1 MKKIMKRAFAAVIV
15 AVMVLCAAPLSGI
28 ADFITTAQAAGGY
41 KVGDIITF
49 GSYPQ
54 TVITNDYLKAK
65 LAEQDYDSNGVLYY
79 NGDRYL
85 RDGTNYYGMLPITW
99 RVLSVD
105 SDGLYVMAEK
115 ILDWQECNTS
125 NKDITW
131 ADCMLRTWLNG
142 YFYNIAFSD
151 SEKQKINT
159 THLVNGDNPWYGTD
173 GGIDTYDKVF
183 VPSVSDVL
191 NPSSGFSSKYDEYD
205 LARLAKATAFAKER
219 GVSVSTTGTSSWWL
233 RTPGFDSYNACFVN
247 DDGIVDDDGDY
258 IYISDNGVR
267 PALKLNLTS
276 SIYQSKKY
284 TSYKLKTV
292 DGTTGKPLSGVSV
305 VYDGNSV
312 GTTNSDGTYTL
323 SVGSNTDSSKEVKF
337 VKGEYSSSSRRLYEL
352 NPYGQNTIA
361 MNSGFD
367 ISGVLSDIAFSGE
380 KIAGPTVNIMGKS
393 LPLFSFDGGLD
404 LGSFSFKYNQNP
416 EDKTVKYIVGIKDG
430 IDISNDDYFNDN
442 YDDFK
447 SFFKGFSD
455 KTKYNNYW
463 RYNKIKDKLEKL
475 SGKIG
480 FDADLSVAGYLE
492 FDYSTGSLKFKEG
505 GMVVTAEAALSQD
518 VPFWGICYA
527 TFKIGGEIEGKLYAT
542 QENSGILKMNTSLG
556 LSVKPAIGVGAKLL
570 SKELAS
576 VELGIDGEINGTV
589 KLPAESFKTA
599 FSAYLNANAYVKV
612 KALWLFEHKWSTNFP
627 NLELYPNFGQFQTD
641 SAGGY
646 TIIDEDGSVVT
657 IDEDDLKL
665 IDRSYNDNKQFHTSS
680 VTGNDYLNDTSVYPY
695 GYPELVQLD
704 DGRVMALYLY
714 DDGTKSDIN
723 RTTLYYSIYNNNQWS
738 VPLPVDNSGF
748 ADFPVKVCSSGNKI
762 YAVWQ
767 RANEVMQDSYEI
779 EDVVDKTELVY
790 AEFNGTT
797 WTKPITID
805 TADKYQMLYSIA
817 EKDGTVAVEWSENS
831 ENNYTLE
838 SGTTTVYYK
847 TLADGAWSDV
857 TTVDSGKGI
866 ADASI
871 GFVGNDINVVYSVD
885 ADGDLT
891 TANDS
896 EIYVNGT
903 KLTSNEVDEGEI
915 SYQNG
920 KFYWIQGAELFEYDG
935 GTLNNTG
942 LKIENDYRV
951 LTNGKTTAV
960 TSLVTDGFKNEL
972 VVAYKN
978 GNTYT
983 KPVALTEYGK
993 HIGYYDA
1000 ILNSNGSI
1008 SVLAD
1013 VDNLSGNKDAYP
1025 YTTTDMVCDII
1036 SGKKD
1041 LGIENVTVSDN
1052 VSVGSTVTFDGTVI
1066 NSGTTPID
1074 SYSVFIKDSKNN
1086 VLTEKPVYD
1095 TILPGESKQFSVDY
1109 TLPVGFA
1116 KQDVTASVSVD
1127 GDVNDAN
1134 NSKTVTVGYTDIAV
1148 AEASIARDGTITATI
1163 VNNGI
1168 ETAKNVSVKY
1178 NVIDGASKTLLSTF
1192 SVGTVAAG
1200 EIKTVTYSVPA
1211 AYLKIENSY
1220 CVNKFELDVTTDSE
1234 ELFVANNTYDVVYA
1248 PIAVESIS
1256 LNTSTL
1262 SLEYGQTAQLVATV
1276 YPSNAFNKGV
1286 HFVSDST
1293 DVATVDDNGNI
1304 ITVGSG
1310 TAIITAITDDGDYIA
1325 QCQVTVS
1332 VKVKGVDLDQK
1343 DITLNVGNTIAL
1355 KANINP
1361 DVASDKTVEWTSSD
1375 TSVATVDKDGVV
1387 RGVKTGSITITAKT
1401 NDGGF
1406 EASCTVNVINAVMGI
1421 TISDN
1426 SIMLYPNKTKQL
1438 KASVTPVDADNPNV
1452 VWESNDDEV
1461 ATVSETGLV
1470 TAKMPGTATITVKSV
1485 DGEYTATCTVTVGK
1499 HVSSIILS
1507 DTELTMPA
1515 GTTETLYATVMPL
1528 AAFNKTVTWV
1538 STNPKVAT
1546 VDENGNVKAVKA
1558 GTTTIIAY
1566 CEDGDVTASC
1576 IVTVTNSAT
1585 GIEMSESE
1593 VYIARNSQMQLT
1605 ATVKP
1610 DTAENK
1616 NITWKSKYPNI
1627 ASVDSNGL
1635 VTAKMAGTTIIIATS
1650 EDGKFKAYCSVK
1662 VVGVESLST
1671 ASIDYDT
1678 GIITGL
1684 SSNLTSL
1691 DEYIE
1696 ITDDSCS
1703 LKYDTLGTDAIV
1715 YLTRNDEVIDAY
1727 TVVLFG
1733 DVNGDG
1739 WYDGRDAVTVSM
1751 IANGM
1756 LTREQVG
1763 EAVWMA
1769 ADCNHDGKIDQA
1781 DVDLLNQAGLLLS
1794 SVDQTKSTEELL
1806 ETSSEYN
1813 EYLNLIDQSVDVKS
1827 DEPKQESPETQ
1838 KPSLLEFLLTT
1849 IWNYIKLILSL
1860 FK

>member
-1 MKKIMKRAFAAVIV
+1 MRKIMKRAFAAVIV
-15 AVMVLCAAPLSGI
+15 AVMLLAVAPLSGI

-41 KVGDIITF
+41 RVGDTLYF
-49 GSYPQ
+49 GRYPQ
-54 TVITNDYLKAK
+54 SEITDSFEKTKIIQNDMA
-65 LAEQDYDSNGVLYY
+65 DNGLISYNGNLYY
-79 NGDRYL
+79 REGKRIFEYE
-85 RDGTNYYGMLPITW
+85 PIQW
-99 RVLSVD
+99 RVLSVA
-105 SDGLYVMAEK
+105 SDGIYVMSEK
-115 ILDWQECNTS
+115 MLDSKMYN
-125 NKDITW
+125 NVNVPITW
-131 ADCMLRTWLNG
+131 ADCTLRTWLNG
-142 YFYNIAFSD
+142 YFYNFAFS
-151 SEKQKINT
+151 STEKKAVKLTRLINEDYAG
-159 THLVNGDNPWYGTD
+159 ND
-173 GGIDTYDKVF
+173 GGIDTYDRVWI
-183 VPSVSDVL
+183 PSLSDVT
-191 NPSSGFSSKYDEYD
+191 NSASGFS
-205 LARLAKATAFAKER
+205 RI
-219 GVSVSTTGTSSWWL
+219 GTEDDSSRVALGTPYRSNGYWWL
-233 RTPGFDSYNACFVN
+233 RTHGQSTSSSAMCVVDNLGYIYGLTYYQTGFGVN
-247 DDGIVDDDGDY
+247 D
-258 IYISDNGVR
+258 NRGVR
-267 PALKLNLTS
+267 PAMKLDLNSSSYKVKSNSNYSIKVVDDTTGQPVSGASISFEGNTIKAGSNGSASLRTSDTS
-276 SIYQSKKY
+276 SS
-284 TSYKLKTV
+284 TSAVRISAKGYATQ
-292 DGTTGKPLSGVSV
+292 
-305 VYDGNSV
+305 
-312 GTTNSDGTYTL
+312 TL
-323 SVGSNTDSSKEVKF
+323 
-337 VKGEYSSSSRRLYEL
+337 RLYEL
-352 NPYGQNTIA
+352 NPYSMNTINLSSESNPVSMA
-361 MNSGFD
+361 LADLYLNGDEIKGPTVSILGKTFPLFKFSGG
-367 ISGVLSDIAFSGE
+367 INIPLSDIV
-380 KIAGPTVNIMGKS
+380 KVNVSTENDTRNKTAKYILGVNSSYSVDTDSARSEDYQNFKDFYKS
-393 LPLFSFDGGLD
+393 ALGGSNQNALN
-404 LGSFSFKYNQNP
+404 KYNKLRRLLKD
-416 EDKTVKYIVGIKDG
+416 EDGSLGFSCGIK
-430 IDISNDDYFNDN
+430 
-442 YDDFK
+442 
-447 SFFKGFSD
+447 
-455 KTKYNNYW
+455 
-463 RYNKIKDKLEKL
+463 L
-475 SGKIG
+475 
-480 FDADLSVAGYLE
+480 AGYLE
-492 FDYSTGSLKFKEG
+492 FSYATGNMVLKDG
-505 GMVVTAEAALSQD
+505 GIIVTAEAAVSTD
-518 VPFWGICYA
+518 VPFAGICYA
-527 TFKIGGEIEGKLYAT
+527 TFKIGGEFSGDLNLSQTSSGLLSASTKL
-542 QENSGILKMNTSLG
+542 SI
-556 LSVKPAIGVGAKLL
+556 SVKPTIGVGAKLL
-570 SKELAS
+570 MKDLAS
-576 VELGIDGEINGTV
+576 IEVGIDGKITGAV
-589 KLPAESFKTA
+589 KIPADSFRNA
-599 FSAYLNANAYVKV
+599 FSAYLSAQCYIKA
-612 KALWLFEHKWSTNFP
+612 KALFLFENKWSTNFP
-627 NLELYPNFGQFQTD
+627 NLELYPNFMQFQTN

-646 TIIDEDGSVVT
+646 TIIDENGSIVT

-665 IDRSYNDNKQFHTSS
+665 IDRSYNDNKTFDTSS

-704 DGRVMALYLY
+704 DGRIMALYLY

-738 VPLPVDNSGF
+738 VPLPVNNSGF

-767 RANEVMQDSYEI
+767 RAAEVLQDSYEI
-779 EDVVDKTELVY
+779 ADVVDKTELVY
-790 AEFNGTT
+790 AEFDGAT
-797 WTKPITID
+797 WNTPVTID

-871 GFVGNDINVVYSVD
+871 GFAGDNLKVVYSVD

-903 KLTSNEVDEGEI
+903 RLTSNNVDEGEI

-935 GTLNNTG
+935 SELNGTG
-942 LKIENDYRV
+942 LNIENDYRV

-1134 NSKTVTVGYTDIAV
+1134 NSKTVTIGYTDIAV

-1234 ELFVANNTYDVVYA
+1234 ELSVANNTYDVVYA

-1256 LNTSTL
+1256 LNTSIL
-1262 SLEYGQTAQLVATV
+1262 SLEYGQAAQLVATV

-1343 DITLNVGNTIAL
+1343 DITINVGNTIAL

-1387 RGVKTGSITITAKT
+1387 RGVKTGSTTITAKT

-1406 EASCTVNVINAVMGI
+1406 EASCTVNVINAVKGI
-1421 TISDN
+1421 TVSDTR
-1426 SIMLYPNKTKQL
+1426 IALYPNKTKQL
-1438 KASVTPVDADNPNV
+1438 KASVTPADADNQSIT
-1452 VWESNDDEV
+1452 WESSDDDV
-1461 ATVSETGLV
+1461 ATVSTTGLV
-1470 TAKMPGTATITVKSV
+1470 TSVAPGTATITAKSV

-1499 HVSSIILS
+1499 HVSSVILS
-1507 DTELTMPA
+1507 DTELTMAA

-1528 AAFNKTVTWV
+1528 SAFNKNVTWV

-1546 VDENGNVKAVKA
+1546 VDEDGNVKALKA
-1558 GTTTIIAY
+1558 GTTTVIAY

-1576 IVTVTNSAT
+1576 VVTVTNSAT

-1593 VYIARNSQMQLT
+1593 IYIARNSQKQLS
-1605 ATVKP
+1605 ATVIP

-1616 NITWKSKYPNI
+1616 NITWESKYPNI

-1662 VVGVESLST
+1662 VVGIEALST

-1715 YLTRNDEVIDAY
+1715 YLTRNGEVIDAY

-1813 EYLNLIDQSVDVKS
+1813 EYLNLIDQSVEVKS
-1827 DEPKQESPETQ
+1827 DEPEQESPETQ

>member
-15 AVMVLCAAPLSGI
+15 AVMLLAVAPLSGI

-41 KVGDIITF
+41 RVGDTLYF
-49 GSYPQ
+49 GRYPQ
-54 TVITNDYLKAK
+54 SEITDSFIKTEIVQNDE
-65 LAEQDYDSNGVLYY
+65 AENGIISYNGNLYY
-79 NGDRYL
+79 REGKRIFEYE
-85 RDGTNYYGMLPITW
+85 PIQW
-99 RVLSVD
+99 RVLSVA
-105 SDGLYVMAEK
+105 SDGIYVMSEK
-115 ILDWQECNTS
+115 TLDSKMYN
-125 NKDITW
+125 NVNVPITW
-131 ADCMLRTWLNG
+131 ADCTLRTWLNS
-142 YFYNIAFSD
+142 YFYNFAFS
-151 SEKQKINT
+151 STEKKAVKLTRLINADYAG
-159 THLVNGDNPWYGTD
+159 ND
-173 GGIDTYDKVF
+173 GGIDTYDRVWI
-183 VPSVSDVL
+183 PSLSDVT
-191 NPSSGFSSKYDEYD
+191 NSACGFS
-205 LARLAKATAFAKER
+205 RI
-219 GVSVSTTGTSSWWL
+219 GTEEDSSRAALGTPYRSNGGYWWL
-233 RTPGFDSYNACFVN
+233 RTHGQSTSSSAMCVVN
-247 DDGIVDDDGDY
+247 YSGY
-258 IYISDNGVR
+258 IYGITYYQTGFGANNNVGVR
-267 PALKLNLTS
+267 PAMKLDLNSSSYKVKSNSNYSIKVVDDTTGQPVSGASISFEGNTIKAGSNGSASLRTSDTS
-276 SIYQSKKY
+276 SS
-284 TSYKLKTV
+284 TSAVRISAKGYATQ
-292 DGTTGKPLSGVSV
+292 
-305 VYDGNSV
+305 
-312 GTTNSDGTYTL
+312 TL
-323 SVGSNTDSSKEVKF
+323 
-337 VKGEYSSSSRRLYEL
+337 RLYEL
-352 NPYGQNTIA
+352 NPYSMNTINLSSESNPVSMA
-361 MNSGFD
+361 LADLYLNGDEIKGPTVSILGKTFPLFKFSGG
-367 ISGVLSDIAFSGE
+367 INIPLSDIV
-380 KIAGPTVNIMGKS
+380 KVNVSTENDTKNKTAKYILGVNSSYSVDTDSARSEDYQNFKDFYKS
-393 LPLFSFDGGLD
+393 ALGGSNQNALN
-404 LGSFSFKYNQNP
+404 KYNKLRRFLKD
-416 EDKTVKYIVGIKDG
+416 EDGSLGFSCGIK
-430 IDISNDDYFNDN
+430 F
-442 YDDFK
+442 
-447 SFFKGFSD
+447 
-455 KTKYNNYW
+455 
-463 RYNKIKDKLEKL
+463 
-475 SGKIG
+475 
-480 FDADLSVAGYLE
+480 AGYLE
-492 FDYSTGSLKFKEG
+492 FSYATGNMVLKDG
-505 GMVVTAEAALSQD
+505 GIIVTAEAAVSTD
-518 VPFWGICYA
+518 VPFAGICYA
-527 TFKIGGEIEGKLYAT
+527 TFKIGGEFSGDLKLSQT
-542 QENSGILKMNTSLG
+542 SSGL
-556 LSVKPAIGVGAKLL
+556 LSVSTKLSLSLKPTIGVGAKLL
-570 SKELAS
+570 MKDLAS
-576 VELGIDGEINGTV
+576 IEVGIDGKFTGDLEI
-589 KLPAESFKTA
+589 PADSFRNA
-599 FSAYLNANAYVKV
+599 FSLYLSAQCYIKA
-612 KALWLFEHKWSTNFP
+612 KALFLFENKWLTNFP
-627 NLELYPNFGQFQTD
+627 NLELYPNFMQFQTD
-641 SAGGY
+641 STGGY
-646 TIIDEDGSVVT
+646 TIIDENGSVVT

-665 IDRSYNDNKQFHTSS
+665 IDRSYNDNKHFHTSS

-738 VPLPVDNSGF
+738 VPLPVNNSGL

-767 RANEVMQDSYEI
+767 RAAEVLQDSYEI
-779 EDVVDKTELVY
+779 ADVVDKTELVY
-790 AEFNGTT
+790 AEFDGAT
-797 WTKPITID
+797 WNTPVTID

-817 EKDGTVAVEWSENS
+817 EKDGTVAVEWAENS

-857 TTVDSGKGI
+857 KTVDSGKGI

-871 GFVGNDINVVYSVD
+871 GFAGDNIKVVYSVD

-903 KLTSNEVDEGEI
+903 KLTSNNVDEGEI

-935 GTLNNTG
+935 SVLNGTG
-942 LKIENDYRV
+942 LNIENDYRV

-960 TSLVTDGFKNEL
+960 TSLATDGFKNEL

-1052 VSVGSTVTFDGTVI
+1052 VSVGSTVTFDGTVT

-1095 TILPGESKQFSVDY
+1095 TILPGESKTFTVDY
-1109 TLPVGFA
+1109 TLPESFT
-1116 KQDVTASVSVD
+1116 KQDVSAVVSAD
-1127 GDVNDAN
+1127 GDANASN
-1134 NSKTVTVGYTDIAV
+1134 NSQTITVGYTDIAI
-1148 AEASIARDGTITATI
+1148 ADAAIARDGTITATV

-1168 ETAKNVSVKY
+1168 DTATNVRVKFT
-1178 NVIDGASKTLLSTF
+1178 DGKSDTLLSTF
-1192 SVGTVAAG
+1192 TVGTVYAG
-1200 EIKTVTYSVPA
+1200 ETKTVTYTVPA
-1211 AYLKIENSY
+1211 SYLTFENNY
-1220 CVNKFELDVTTDSE
+1220 CVNKFMLEAVSDSE
-1234 ELFVANNTYDVVYA
+1234 ESSIANNDFDVIYA

-1332 VKVKGVDLDQK
+1332 VKVKSVELDQK
-1343 DITLNVGNTIAL
+1343 DITVNVGNTITL
-1355 KANINP
+1355 VANINP
-1361 DVASDKTVEWTSSD
+1361 DVASDKTVVWTSSD

-1387 RGVKTGSITITAKT
+1387 RGVKTGSTTITAKT

-1438 KASVTPVDADNPNV
+1438 KASVTPADADNQSIT
-1452 VWESNDDEV
+1452 WESSDDDV
-1461 ATVSETGLV
+1461 ATVSATGLV
-1470 TAKMPGTATITVKSV
+1470 TSVAPGTATITAKSV

-1499 HVSSIILS
+1499 HVSSVILS
-1507 DTELTMPA
+1507 DTELTMAA

-1528 AAFNKTVTWV
+1528 SAFNKNVTWV

-1546 VDENGNVKAVKA
+1546 VDEDGNVKALKA
-1558 GTTTIIAY
+1558 GTTTVIAY

-1576 IVTVTNSAT
+1576 VVTVTNSAT
-1585 GIEMSESE
+1585 GIKMSESE
-1593 VYIARNSQMQLT
+1593 VYIARNSQKQLS
-1605 ATVKP
+1605 ATVIP

-1616 NITWKSKYPNI
+1616 KITWESKYPNI

-1662 VVGVESLST
+1662 VVGIEALST

-1715 YLTRNDEVIDAY
+1715 YLTRNGEVIDAY

-1813 EYLNLIDQSVDVKS
+1813 EYLNLIDQSVEFKS
-1827 DEPKQESPETQ
+1827 DEPEQESPETQ

>member
-1 MKKIMKRAFAAVIV
+1 MRKIMKRAFAAVIV
-15 AVMVLCAAPLSGI
+15 AVMLLAVAPLSGV

-41 KVGDIITF
+41 RVGDTLYF
-49 GSYPQ
+49 GRYPQ
-54 TVITNDYLKAK
+54 SEITDSFIKTEIVQNNE
-65 LAEQDYDSNGVLYY
+65 AENGVISHNGNLYY
-79 NGDRYL
+79 REGKRIFEYA
-85 RDGTNYYGMLPITW
+85 PIQW
-99 RVLSVD
+99 RVLSVA
-105 SDGLYVMAEK
+105 SDGIYVMSEK
-115 ILDWQECNTS
+115 MLDSKMYN
-125 NKDITW
+125 NVNVPITW
-131 ADCMLRTWLNG
+131 ADCTLRTWLNG
-142 YFYNIAFSD
+142 YFYNFAFS
-151 SEKQKINT
+151 STEKKAVKLTRLINEDYAG
-159 THLVNGDNPWYGTD
+159 ND
-173 GGIDTYDKVF
+173 GGIDTYDRVWI
-183 VPSVSDVL
+183 PSLSDVT
-191 NPSSGFSSKYDEYD
+191 NSASGFS
-205 LARLAKATAFAKER
+205 RI
-219 GVSVSTTGTSSWWL
+219 GTEDDSSRVALGTPYRSNGYWWL
-233 RTPGFDSYNACFVN
+233 RTHGQSTSSSAMCVVDNLGYIYGLTYYQTGFGVN
-247 DDGIVDDDGDY
+247 D
-258 IYISDNGVR
+258 NRGVR
-267 PALKLNLTS
+267 PAMKLDLNSSSYKVKSNSNYSIKVVDDTTGQPVSGASISFEGNTIKAGSNGSASLRTSDTS
-276 SIYQSKKY
+276 SS
-284 TSYKLKTV
+284 TSAVRISAKGYATQ
-292 DGTTGKPLSGVSV
+292 
-305 VYDGNSV
+305 
-312 GTTNSDGTYTL
+312 TL
-323 SVGSNTDSSKEVKF
+323 
-337 VKGEYSSSSRRLYEL
+337 RLYEL
-352 NPYGQNTIA
+352 NPYSMNTINLSSESNPVSMA
-361 MNSGFD
+361 LADLYLNGDEIKGPTVSILGKTFPLFKFSGG
-367 ISGVLSDIAFSGE
+367 INIPLSDIV
-380 KIAGPTVNIMGKS
+380 KVNVSTENDTRNKTAKYILGVNSSYSVDTDSARSEDYQNFKDFYKS
-393 LPLFSFDGGLD
+393 ALGGSNQNALN
-404 LGSFSFKYNQNP
+404 KYNKLRRLLKD
-416 EDKTVKYIVGIKDG
+416 EDGSLGFSCGIK
-430 IDISNDDYFNDN
+430 
-442 YDDFK
+442 
-447 SFFKGFSD
+447 
-455 KTKYNNYW
+455 
-463 RYNKIKDKLEKL
+463 L
-475 SGKIG
+475 
-480 FDADLSVAGYLE
+480 AGYLE
-492 FDYSTGSLKFKEG
+492 FSYATGNMVLKDG
-505 GMVVTAEAALSQD
+505 GIIVTAEAAVSTD
-518 VPFWGICYA
+518 VPFAGICYA
-527 TFKIGGEIEGKLYAT
+527 TFKIGGEFSGDLNLSQTSSGLLSASTKL
-542 QENSGILKMNTSLG
+542 SI
-556 LSVKPAIGVGAKLL
+556 SVKPTIGVGAKLL
-570 SKELAS
+570 MKDLAS
-576 VELGIDGEINGTV
+576 IEVGIDGKITGAV
-589 KLPAESFKTA
+589 KIPADSFRNA
-599 FSAYLNANAYVKV
+599 FSAYLSAQCYIKA
-612 KALWLFEHKWSTNFP
+612 KALFLFENKWSTNFP
-627 NLELYPNFGQFQTD
+627 NLELYPNFGQFQTS
-641 SAGGY
+641 SAGSFE
-646 TIIDEDGSVVT
+646 IDENGNVVT
-657 IDEDDLKL
+657 INESDLKL
-665 IDRSYNDNKQFHTSS
+665 IDRSYNDNKHFHTSS

-738 VPLPVDNSGF
+738 VPLPVNNSGL

-767 RANEVMQDSYEI
+767 RAAEVMQDSYEV

-790 AEFNGTT
+790 AEFDGAT
-797 WTKPITID
+797 WNTPVTID

-817 EKDGTVAVEWSENS
+817 EKDGTVAVEWAENS

-838 SGTTTVYYK
+838 GGTTTVYYK

-871 GFVGNDINVVYSVD
+871 GFAGDNLKVVYSVD

-903 KLTSNEVDEGEI
+903 RLTSNNVDEGEI

-935 GTLNNTG
+935 SELNGTG
-942 LKIENDYRV
+942 LNIENDYRV

-1095 TILPGESKQFSVDY
+1095 TILPGESKTFTVDY
-1109 TLPVGFA
+1109 TLPESFM
-1116 KQDVTASVSVD
+1116 KQDVSAVVSAD
-1127 GDVNDAN
+1127 GDSNASN
-1134 NSKTVTVGYTDIAV
+1134 NAQTITVGYTDIAI
-1148 AEASIARDGTITATI
+1148 ADAAIARDGTITATV

-1168 ETAKNVSVKY
+1168 DTATNVRVKFT
-1178 NVIDGASKTLLSTF
+1178 DGKSDTLLSTF
-1192 SVGTVAAG
+1192 TVGTVYAG
-1200 EIKTVTYSVPA
+1200 ETKTVTYTVPA
-1211 AYLKIENSY
+1211 SYLTFENNY
-1220 CVNKFELDVTTDSE
+1220 CVNKFMLEAVSDSE
-1234 ELFVANNTYDVVYA
+1234 ESSIANNDFDVIYA

-1332 VKVKGVDLDQK
+1332 VKVKSVELEQK
-1343 DITLNVGNTIAL
+1343 DITVNVGNTITL
-1355 KANINP
+1355 VANINP
-1361 DVASDKTVEWTSSD
+1361 DVASDKTVTWTSSD

-1387 RGVKTGSITITAKT
+1387 RGVKTGSTTITAKT

-1438 KASVTPVDADNPNV
+1438 KASVTPADADNQSIT
-1452 VWESNDDEV
+1452 WESSDDDV
-1461 ATVSETGLV
+1461 ATVSTTGLV
-1470 TAKMPGTATITVKSV
+1470 TSVAPGTATITAKSV

-1499 HVSSIILS
+1499 HVSSVILS
-1507 DTELTMPA
+1507 DTELTMAA

-1528 AAFNKTVTWV
+1528 SAFNKNVTWV

-1546 VDENGNVKAVKA
+1546 VDEDGNVKALKA
-1558 GTTTIIAY
+1558 GTTTVIAY

-1576 IVTVTNSAT
+1576 VVTVTNSAT

-1593 VYIARNSQMQLT
+1593 IYIARNSQKQLS
-1605 ATVKP
+1605 ATVIP

-1616 NITWKSKYPNI
+1616 NITWESKYPNI

-1662 VVGVESLST
+1662 VVGIEALST

-1813 EYLNLIDQSVDVKS
+1813 EYLNLIDQSVEVKS
-1827 DEPKQESPETQ
+1827 DEPEQESPETQ

>member
-1 MKKIMKRAFAAVIV
+1 MKKIIKRAFAAVI
-15 AVMVLCAAPLSGI
+15 AVVMLLCAAPLSGI
-28 ADFITTAQAAGGY
+28 ADFIVAAQAAGGY
-41 KVGDIITF
+41 KVGDILYF
-49 GSYPQ
+49 GRYPQ
-54 TVITNDYLKAK
+54 MEITDSFEKTKIIQNDMDKNGIIS
-65 LAEQDYDSNGVLYY
+65 YDDELYY
-79 NGDRYL
+79 REGNHIFEYSPIQWQVMAVDKDRIY
-85 RDGTNYYGMLPITW
+85 
-99 RVLSVD
+99 VLS
-105 SDGLYVMAEK
+105 SK
-115 ILDWQECNTS
+115 ILDNRQYHNLDS
-125 NKDITW
+125 GVTW
-131 ADCMLRTWLNG
+131 AGCALRTWLNNS
-142 YFYNIAFSD
+142 FYNLAFSN
-151 SEKQKINT
+151 SEKENIIT
-159 THLVNGDNPWYGTD
+159 THLINNNYKGISGGT
-173 GGIDTYDKVF
+173 DTYDKVWL
-183 VPSVSDVL
+183 PS
-191 NPSSGFSSKYDEYD
+191 FDEYSNKSCGID
-205 LARLAKATAFAKER
+205 K
-219 GVSVSTTGTSSWWL
+219 VSGTNYSSNQSFDVWTRSPGIKQNYVS
-233 RTPGFDSYNACFVN
+233 
-247 DDGIVDDDGDY
+247 IVDQRFVGFPHRGDEMAA
-258 IYISDNGVR
+258 NNRCGVR
-267 PALKLNLTS
+267 PALQLTS
-276 SIYQSKKY
+276 NASISQLKNG
-284 TSYKLKTV
+284 TYKIKTV
-292 DGTTGKPLSGVSV
+292 DSLTGMPLGGVSV
-305 VYDGNSV
+305 VYNGQEV
-312 GTTNSDGTYTL
+312 GRTQTDGTYSL
-323 SVGSNTDSSKEVKF
+323 SVGNDATLTNEVRF

-352 NPYGQNTIA
+352 KPYGLNTVA

-367 ISGVLSDIAFSGE
+367 ISGVLANIAFSSE
-380 KIAGPTVNIMGKS
+380 KIYGPSVNIMGKS
-393 LPLFSFDGGLD
+393 FPLFSFDAGLN
-404 LGSFSFKYNQNP
+404 LSGFSFKYKQNVR
-416 EDKTVKYIVGIKDG
+416 DKTVKYIVGIKDG
-430 IDISNDDYFNDN
+430 INVSTDENFTEN
-442 YDDFK
+442 YNEFK
-447 SFFKGFSD
+447 SFFKGFSSN
-455 KTKYNNYW
+455 KENYNNY
-463 RYNKIKDKLEKL
+463 RKIRSKLKKM

-527 TFKIGGEIEGKLYAT
+527 TFKIGGEIEGKLYAS
-542 QENSGILKMNTSLG
+542 QESSGFLKINTSIPF
-556 LSVKPAIGVGAKLL
+556 SVKPTIGIGGKFL
-570 SKELAS
+570 SKDIAS
-576 VELGIDGEINGTV
+576 VEAGIDGKINGKV
-589 KLPAESFKTA
+589 KLPANNLKEALEASL
-599 FSAYLNANAYVKV
+599 SAQCYIKIKLVC
-612 KALWLFEHKWSTNFP
+612 LFEHKWSVNFP

-657 IDEDDLKL
+657 IGEDDLKL
-665 IDRSYNDNKQFHTSS
+665 IDRSYNNNKTIHPDS

-695 GYPELVQLD
+695 GYPELIRLD

-738 VPLPVDNSGF
+738 VPLPVNNSGF
-748 ADFPVKVCSSGNKI
+748 ADFTVKVCSSGNNI

-767 RANEVMQDSYEI
+767 RAAEVLQDSYEV
-779 EDVVDKTELVY
+779 EDIVDKTELVY
-790 AEFNGTT
+790 AEFDGVSWNT
-797 WTKPITID
+797 PVTID

-817 EKDGTVAVEWSENS
+817 EKDGMVAVEWAENS
-831 ENNYTLE
+831 NNNYTLE
-838 SGTTTVYYK
+838 SGTTSVYYK
-847 TLADGAWSDV
+847 TLDNGEWSDV
-857 TTVDSGKGI
+857 TTVDSEKGI

-871 GFVGNDINVVYSVD
+871 GFAGDNIKVVYSVD

-903 KLTSNEVDEGEI
+903 RLTSNKVDEGEI

-935 GTLNNTG
+935 SELNGTG

-972 VVAYKN
+972 VVSYKN

-1052 VSVGSTVTFDGTVI
+1052 VSVGSTVTFDGTVT

-1095 TILPGESKQFSVDY
+1095 TILPGESKTFTVDY
-1109 TLPVGFA
+1109 TLPESFT
-1116 KQDVTASVSVD
+1116 KQDVSAVVSAD
-1127 GDVNDAN
+1127 GDANASN
-1134 NSKTVTVGYTDIAV
+1134 NSQTITVGYTDIAI
-1148 AEASIARDGTITATI
+1148 ADAAIARDGTITATV

-1168 ETAKNVSVKY
+1168 ETATNVKVKFT
-1178 NVIDGASKTLLSTF
+1178 DGKSDTLLSTF
-1192 SVGTVAAG
+1192 TVGTVYAG

-1211 AYLKIENSY
+1211 SYLTFENNY
-1220 CVNKFELDVTTDSE
+1220 CVNKFMLEAVTDSE
-1234 ELFVANNTYDVVYA
+1234 ESAVANNDFNVIYA

-1332 VKVKGVDLDQK
+1332 VKVKSVELDQK
-1343 DITLNVGNTIAL
+1343 DITVNVGNTITL
-1355 KANINP
+1355 VANINP
-1361 DVASDKTVEWTSSD
+1361 DVASDKTVTWTSSD

-1387 RGVKTGSITITAKT
+1387 RGVKTGSTTITAKT

-1438 KASVTPVDADNPNV
+1438 KASVTPADADNQSI
-1452 VWESNDDEV
+1452 VWESSDDDV
-1461 ATVSETGLV
+1461 ATVSATGLV
-1470 TAKMPGTATITVKSV
+1470 TSVAPGTATITAKSV

-1499 HVSSIILS
+1499 HVSSVILS
-1507 DTELTMPA
+1507 DTELTMAA

-1528 AAFNKTVTWV
+1528 SAFNKTVTWV

-1546 VDENGNVKAVKA
+1546 VDEDGNVKALKA
-1558 GTTTIIAY
+1558 GTTTVIAY

-1576 IVTVTNSAT
+1576 VVTVTNTAT

-1593 VYIARNSQMQLT
+1593 VYIARNSQKQLN
-1605 ATVKP
+1605 ATVTP

-1616 NITWKSKYPNI
+1616 NVTWESKYPNI

-1635 VTAKMAGTTIIIATS
+1635 VTAKMAGTTIIVATS

-1662 VVGVESLST
+1662 VVGVEALST
-1671 ASIDYDT
+1671 ASIDFDT

-1691 DEYIE
+1691 DGYIE

-1703 LKYDTLGTDAIV
+1703 LKYDKLGTDAVV

-1739 WYDGRDAVTVSM
+1739 WYDGQDAVLVNM

-1769 ADCNHDGKIDQA
+1769 ADCNHDGVIDQG
-1781 DVDLLNQAGLLLS
+1781 DVDLLNRAGLLLS
-1794 SVDQTKSTEELL
+1794 KVDQTKPT
-1806 ETSSEYN
+1806 
-1813 EYLNLIDQSVDVKS
+1813 
-1827 DEPKQESPETQ
+1827 
-1838 KPSLLEFLLTT
+1838 
-1849 IWNYIKLILSL
+1849 
-1860 FK
+1860 

>member
-1 MKKIMKRAFAAVIV
+1 MRKIMKRAFAAVIV
-15 AVMVLCAAPLSGI
+15 AVMLLAVAPLSGI

-41 KVGDIITF
+41 RVGDTLYF
-49 GSYPQ
+49 GRYPQ
-54 TVITNDYLKAK
+54 SEITDSFEKTKIIQNDMA
-65 LAEQDYDSNGVLYY
+65 DNGLISYNGNLYY
-79 NGDRYL
+79 REGKRIFEYE
-85 RDGTNYYGMLPITW
+85 PIQW
-99 RVLSVD
+99 RVLSVA
-105 SDGLYVMAEK
+105 SDGIYVMSEK
-115 ILDWQECNTS
+115 MLDSKMYN
-125 NKDITW
+125 NVNVPITW
-131 ADCMLRTWLNG
+131 ADCTLRTWLNG
-142 YFYNIAFSD
+142 YFYNFAFS
-151 SEKQKINT
+151 STEKKAVKLTRLINEDYAG
-159 THLVNGDNPWYGTD
+159 ND
-173 GGIDTYDKVF
+173 GGIDTYDRVWI
-183 VPSVSDVL
+183 PSLSDVT
-191 NPSSGFSSKYDEYD
+191 NSASGFS
-205 LARLAKATAFAKER
+205 RI
-219 GVSVSTTGTSSWWL
+219 GTEDDSSRVALGTPYRSNGYWWL
-233 RTPGFDSYNACFVN
+233 RTHGQSTSSSAMCVVDNLGYIYGLTYYQTGFGVN
-247 DDGIVDDDGDY
+247 D
-258 IYISDNGVR
+258 NRGVR
-267 PALKLNLTS
+267 PAMKLDLNSSSYKVKSNSNYSIKVVDDTTGQPVSGASISFEGNTIKAGSNGSASLRTSDTS
-276 SIYQSKKY
+276 SS
-284 TSYKLKTV
+284 TSAVRISAKGYATQ
-292 DGTTGKPLSGVSV
+292 
-305 VYDGNSV
+305 
-312 GTTNSDGTYTL
+312 TL
-323 SVGSNTDSSKEVKF
+323 
-337 VKGEYSSSSRRLYEL
+337 RLYEL
-352 NPYGQNTIA
+352 NPYSMNTINLSSESNPVSMA
-361 MNSGFD
+361 LADLYLNGDEIKGPTVSILGKTFPLFKFSGG
-367 ISGVLSDIAFSGE
+367 INIPLSDIV
-380 KIAGPTVNIMGKS
+380 KVNVSTENDTRNKTAKYILGVNSSYSVDTDSARSEDYQNFKDFYKS
-393 LPLFSFDGGLD
+393 ALGGSNQNALN
-404 LGSFSFKYNQNP
+404 KYNKLRRLLKD
-416 EDKTVKYIVGIKDG
+416 EDGSLGFSCGIK
-430 IDISNDDYFNDN
+430 
-442 YDDFK
+442 
-447 SFFKGFSD
+447 
-455 KTKYNNYW
+455 
-463 RYNKIKDKLEKL
+463 L
-475 SGKIG
+475 
-480 FDADLSVAGYLE
+480 AGYLE
-492 FDYSTGSLKFKEG
+492 FSYATGNMVLKDG
-505 GMVVTAEAALSQD
+505 GIIVTAEAAVSTD
-518 VPFWGICYA
+518 VPFAGICYA
-527 TFKIGGEIEGKLYAT
+527 TFKIGGEFSGDLNLSQTSSGLLSASTKL
-542 QENSGILKMNTSLG
+542 SI
-556 LSVKPAIGVGAKLL
+556 SVKPTIGVGAKLL
-570 SKELAS
+570 MKDLAS
-576 VELGIDGEINGTV
+576 IEVGIDGKITGAV
-589 KLPAESFKTA
+589 KIPADSFRNA
-599 FSAYLNANAYVKV
+599 FSAYLSAQCYIKA
-612 KALWLFEHKWSTNFP
+612 KALFLFENKWSTNFP

-657 IDEDDLKL
+657 IGEDDLKL
-665 IDRSYNDNKQFHTSS
+665 IDRSYNNNKTIHPDS

-695 GYPELVQLD
+695 GYPELIRLD

-738 VPLPVDNSGF
+738 VPLPVNNSGL

-767 RANEVMQDSYEI
+767 RAAEVLQDSYEV
-779 EDVVDKTELVY
+779 EDIVDKTELVY

-797 WTKPITID
+797 WTKPVTID
-805 TADKYQMLYSIA
+805 TAGKYQMLYSIA
-817 EKDGTVAVEWSENS
+817 EKDGKVAVEWAENS
-831 ENNYTLE
+831 NNNYTLE
-838 SGTTTVYYK
+838 SGTTSVYYK
-847 TLADGAWSDV
+847 TLDNGEWSSE

-871 GFVGNDINVVYSVD
+871 GFVGDEIKMIYSVD

-891 TANDS
+891 TADDS

-903 KLTSNEVDEGEI
+903 RLTSNKVDEGEI

-935 GTLNNTG
+935 SELNGTG
-942 LKIENDYRV
+942 LNIENDYRV

-1134 NSKTVTVGYTDIAV
+1134 NSKTVTIGYTDIAV

-1234 ELFVANNTYDVVYA
+1234 ELSVANNTYDVVYA

-1256 LNTSTL
+1256 LNTSIL
-1262 SLEYGQTAQLVATV
+1262 SLEYGQAAQLVATV

-1343 DITLNVGNTIAL
+1343 DITINVGNTIAL

-1387 RGVKTGSITITAKT
+1387 RGVKTGSTTITAKT

-1406 EASCTVNVINAVMGI
+1406 EASCTVNVINAVKGI
-1421 TISDN
+1421 TVSDTR
-1426 SIMLYPNKTKQL
+1426 IALYPNKTKQL
-1438 KASVTPVDADNPNV
+1438 KASVTPADADNQSIT
-1452 VWESNDDEV
+1452 WESSDDDV
-1461 ATVSETGLV
+1461 ATVSTTGLV
-1470 TAKMPGTATITVKSV
+1470 TSVAPGTATITAKSV

-1499 HVSSIILS
+1499 HVSSVILS
-1507 DTELTMPA
+1507 DTELTMAA

-1528 AAFNKTVTWV
+1528 SAFNKNVTWV

-1546 VDENGNVKAVKA
+1546 VDEDGNVKALKA
-1558 GTTTIIAY
+1558 GTTTVIAY

-1576 IVTVTNSAT
+1576 VVTVTNSAT

-1593 VYIARNSQMQLT
+1593 IYIARNSQKQLS
-1605 ATVKP
+1605 ATVIP

-1616 NITWKSKYPNI
+1616 NITWESKYPNI

-1662 VVGVESLST
+1662 VVGIEALST

-1715 YLTRNDEVIDAY
+1715 YLTRNGEVIDAY

-1813 EYLNLIDQSVDVKS
+1813 EYLNLIDQSVEVKS
-1827 DEPKQESPETQ
+1827 DEPEQESPETQ

>member
-1 MKKIMKRAFAAVIV
+1 MRKIMKRAFAAVIV
-15 AVMVLCAAPLSGI
+15 AVMLLAVAPLSGV

-41 KVGDIITF
+41 RVGDTLYF
-49 GSYPQ
+49 GRYPQ
-54 TVITNDYLKAK
+54 SEITDSFIKTEIVQNNE
-65 LAEQDYDSNGVLYY
+65 AENGVISHNGNLYY
-79 NGDRYL
+79 REGKRIFEYA
-85 RDGTNYYGMLPITW
+85 PIQW
-99 RVLSVD
+99 RVLSVA
-105 SDGLYVMAEK
+105 SDGIYVMSEK
-115 ILDWQECNTS
+115 MLDSKMYN
-125 NKDITW
+125 NVNVPITW
-131 ADCMLRTWLNG
+131 ADCTLRTWLNG
-142 YFYNIAFSD
+142 YFYNFAFS
-151 SEKQKINT
+151 STEKKAVKLTRLINEDYAG
-159 THLVNGDNPWYGTD
+159 ND
-173 GGIDTYDKVF
+173 GGIDTYDRVWI
-183 VPSVSDVL
+183 PSLSDVT
-191 NPSSGFSSKYDEYD
+191 NSASGFS
-205 LARLAKATAFAKER
+205 RI
-219 GVSVSTTGTSSWWL
+219 GTEDDSSRVALGTPYRSNGYWWL
-233 RTPGFDSYNACFVN
+233 RTHGQSTSSSAMCVVDNLGYIYGLTYYQTGFGVN
-247 DDGIVDDDGDY
+247 D
-258 IYISDNGVR
+258 NRGVR
-267 PALKLNLTS
+267 PAMKLDLNSSSYKVKSNSNYSIKVVDDTTGQPVSGASISFEGNTIKAGSNGSASLRTSDTS
-276 SIYQSKKY
+276 SS
-284 TSYKLKTV
+284 TSAVRISAKGYATQ
-292 DGTTGKPLSGVSV
+292 
-305 VYDGNSV
+305 
-312 GTTNSDGTYTL
+312 TL
-323 SVGSNTDSSKEVKF
+323 
-337 VKGEYSSSSRRLYEL
+337 RLYEL
-352 NPYGQNTIA
+352 NPYSMNTINLSSESNPVSMA
-361 MNSGFD
+361 LADLYLNGDEIKGPTVSILGKTFPLFKFSGG
-367 ISGVLSDIAFSGE
+367 INIPLSDIV
-380 KIAGPTVNIMGKS
+380 KVNVSTENDTRNKTAKYILGVNSSYSVDTDSARSEDYQNFKDFYKS
-393 LPLFSFDGGLD
+393 ALGGSNQNALN
-404 LGSFSFKYNQNP
+404 KYNKLRRLLKD
-416 EDKTVKYIVGIKDG
+416 EDGSLGFSCGIK
-430 IDISNDDYFNDN
+430 
-442 YDDFK
+442 
-447 SFFKGFSD
+447 
-455 KTKYNNYW
+455 
-463 RYNKIKDKLEKL
+463 L
-475 SGKIG
+475 
-480 FDADLSVAGYLE
+480 AGYLE
-492 FDYSTGSLKFKEG
+492 FSYATGNMVLKDG
-505 GMVVTAEAALSQD
+505 GIIVTAEAAVSTD
-518 VPFWGICYA
+518 VPFAGICYA
-527 TFKIGGEIEGKLYAT
+527 TFKIGGEFSGDLNLSQTSSGLLSASTKL
-542 QENSGILKMNTSLG
+542 SI
-556 LSVKPAIGVGAKLL
+556 SVKPTIGVGAKLL
-570 SKELAS
+570 MKDLAS
-576 VELGIDGEINGTV
+576 IEVGIDGKITGAV
-589 KLPAESFKTA
+589 KIPADSFRNA
-599 FSAYLNANAYVKV
+599 FSAYLSAQCYIKA
-612 KALWLFEHKWSTNFP
+612 KALFLFENKWSTNFP
-627 NLELYPNFGQFQTD
+627 NLELYPNFGQFQTS
-641 SAGGY
+641 SAGSFE
-646 TIIDEDGSVVT
+646 IDENGNVVT
-657 IDEDDLKL
+657 INESDLKL
-665 IDRSYNDNKQFHTSS
+665 IDRSYNDNKHFHTSS

-738 VPLPVDNSGF
+738 VPLPVNNSGL

-767 RANEVMQDSYEI
+767 RAAEVMQDSYEV

-790 AEFNGTT
+790 AEFDGAT
-797 WTKPITID
+797 WNTPVTID

-817 EKDGTVAVEWSENS
+817 EKDGTVAVEWAENS

-838 SGTTTVYYK
+838 GGTTTVYYK

-871 GFVGNDINVVYSVD
+871 GFAGDNLKVVYSVD

-903 KLTSNEVDEGEI
+903 RLTSNNVDEGEI

-935 GTLNNTG
+935 SELNGTG
-942 LKIENDYRV
+942 LNIENDYRV

-1095 TILPGESKQFSVDY
+1095 TILPGESKTFTVDY
-1109 TLPVGFA
+1109 TLPESFM
-1116 KQDVTASVSVD
+1116 KQDVSAVVSAD
-1127 GDVNDAN
+1127 GDSNASN
-1134 NSKTVTVGYTDIAV
+1134 NAQTITVGYTDIAI
-1148 AEASIARDGTITATI
+1148 ADAAIARDGTITATV

-1168 ETAKNVSVKY
+1168 DTATNVRVKFT
-1178 NVIDGASKTLLSTF
+1178 DGKSDTLLSTF
-1192 SVGTVAAG
+1192 TVGTVYAG
-1200 EIKTVTYSVPA
+1200 ETKTVTYTVPA
-1211 AYLKIENSY
+1211 SYLTFENNY
-1220 CVNKFELDVTTDSE
+1220 CVNKFMLEAVSDSE
-1234 ELFVANNTYDVVYA
+1234 ESSIANNDFDVIYA

-1332 VKVKGVDLDQK
+1332 VKVKSVELEQK
-1343 DITLNVGNTIAL
+1343 DITVNVGNTITL
-1355 KANINP
+1355 VANINP
-1361 DVASDKTVEWTSSD
+1361 DVASDKTVTWTSSD

-1387 RGVKTGSITITAKT
+1387 RGVKTGSTTITAKT

-1438 KASVTPVDADNPNV
+1438 KASVTPADADNQSIT
-1452 VWESNDDEV
+1452 WESSDDDV
-1461 ATVSETGLV
+1461 ATVSTTGLV
-1470 TAKMPGTATITVKSV
+1470 TSVAPGTATITAKSV

-1499 HVSSIILS
+1499 HVSSVILS
-1507 DTELTMPA
+1507 DTELTMAA

-1528 AAFNKTVTWV
+1528 SAFNKNVTWV

-1546 VDENGNVKAVKA
+1546 VDEDGNVKALKA
-1558 GTTTIIAY
+1558 GTTTVIAY

-1576 IVTVTNSAT
+1576 VVTVTNSAT

-1593 VYIARNSQMQLT
+1593 IYIARNSQKQLS
-1605 ATVKP
+1605 ATVIP

-1616 NITWKSKYPNI
+1616 NITWESKYPNI

-1662 VVGVESLST
+1662 VVGIEALST

-1813 EYLNLIDQSVDVKS
+1813 EYLNLIDQSVGVKS
-1827 DEPKQESPETQ
+1827 DEPEQESPETQ